1 MGMVSNEHE
10 YKMMGMAPYASL
22 KAARDTADIFHG
34 GYRMENGSWRR
45 ANGLPAAMYAYNC
58 WRERLEFKRFD
69 VIRGGLQLFT
79 EEFVCNWIRYW
90 LKQSRLKAVRL
101 SRRRFST

>member
-34 GYRMENGSWRR
+34 GYRERQLATCQW
-45 ANGLPAAMYAYNC
+45 AARGDVCIQLLA
-58 WRERLEFKRFD
+58 RE
-69 VIRGGLQLFT
+69 
-79 EEFVCNWIRYW
+79 
-90 LKQSRLKAVRL
+90 A
-101 SRRRFST
+101 

>member
-45 ANGLPAAMYAYNC
+45 ANGLPAATYVSIGA
-58 WRERLEFKRFD
+58 
-69 VIRGGLQLFT
+69 RG
-79 EEFVCNWIRYW
+79 
-90 LKQSRLKAVRL
+90 L
-101 SRRRFST
+101 SSSVSTP

>member
-22 KAARDTADIFHG
+22 KAARDKADIFHG

-45 ANGLPAAMYAYNC
+45 ANGLPAAMYADNC

-101 SRRRFST
+101 SRRRFRT